1 LFDPGEQRSGIVQ
14 TDVNT
19 GVLLKRL
26 KKGQVAARVGLLKD
40 MAKIAARLMGVD
52 EQD

>member
-1 LFDPGEQRSGIVQ
+1 VDTR
-14 TDVNT
+14 
-19 GVLLKRL
+19 VLLKSL
-26 KKGQVAARVGLLKD
+26 YEGQVTASVGLLKD